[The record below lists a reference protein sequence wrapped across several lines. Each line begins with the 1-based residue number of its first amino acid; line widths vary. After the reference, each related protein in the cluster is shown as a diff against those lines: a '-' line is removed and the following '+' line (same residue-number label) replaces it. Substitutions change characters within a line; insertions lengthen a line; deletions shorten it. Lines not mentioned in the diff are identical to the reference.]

1 MITFCGLSFPLSL
14 PESCKDQDQVLAGI
28 RPDSIK
34 RDGALATLPEQW
46 LIDGKVVVAE
56 IVGSQSLLEF
66 TMGEASIIAELEGRI
81 AAAPGQTMKL
91 GLNLENLLL
100 FDPETEQAIR

>member
-1 MITFCGLSFPLSL
+1 MPGSKRCSASSINRMMTNAWA
-14 PESCKDQDQVLAGI
+14 SCRRHL
-28 RPDSIK
+28 RSPPF
-34 RDGALATLPEQW
+34 RCALATLPEKW

-66 TMGEASIIAELEGRI
+66 TIGEASLIAELEGRVT
-81 AAAPGQTMKL
+81 ATPGQTMKL